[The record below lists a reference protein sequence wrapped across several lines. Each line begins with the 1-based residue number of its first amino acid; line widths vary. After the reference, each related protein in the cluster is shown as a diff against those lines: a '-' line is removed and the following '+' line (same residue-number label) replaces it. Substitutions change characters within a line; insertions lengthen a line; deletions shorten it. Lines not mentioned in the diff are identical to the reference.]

1 MNDSSPAQP
10 RPGRRQV
17 LGSMIAATA
26 AGLARPAMA
35 RSRRFFGS
43 GGEAIGLQIYTLGSD
58 ALKDLDAALGAIAAI
73 GYRTVELMPMA
84 DHAPIEVR
92 DALRRAGLGAHGTPT
107 SFVTPSGPNLTPGLA
122 EQTEDARPIGL
133 GRSERGRVG
142 KGGVGTVKYWGWPS
156 N

>member
-73 GYRTVELMPMA
+73 GYRTVELMP
-84 DHAPIEVR
+84 
-92 DALRRAGLGAHGTPT
+92 
-107 SFVTPSGPNLTPGLA
+107 
-122 EQTEDARPIGL
+122 
-133 GRSERGRVG
+133 RSEEHTSELQSLMRNSYAVF
-142 KGGVGTVKYWGWPS
+142 
-156 N
+156 